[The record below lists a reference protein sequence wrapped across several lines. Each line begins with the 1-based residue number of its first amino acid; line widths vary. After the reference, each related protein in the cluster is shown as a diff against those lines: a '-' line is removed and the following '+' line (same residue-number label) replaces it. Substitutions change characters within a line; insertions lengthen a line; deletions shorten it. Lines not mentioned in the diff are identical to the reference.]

1 MSLLSINAFQ
11 ILICA
16 VAVIIL
22 YIAAIAVLLRTKSGI
37 LPYMALILFPVI
49 DPLGILLGNY
59 NRKANKQKSGKIFR
73 SFVFYVC

>member
-11 ILICA
+11 ILFGA

-49 DPLGILLGNY
+49 APLGILLGNY
-59 NRKANKQKSGKIFR
+59 NRKAK
-73 SFVFYVC
+73 